1 MSKVQSFSREKN
13 FEDFFLKVNRLEQD
27 LNTGKMWLNVNCESQ
42 KKDFIVVRWLKC
54 ILSKF
59 LPINLFSSIKA
70 SRVALSY
77 LNYVEKNKDY
87 LRDSMTLKTV
97 QNILVLLNE
106 KTKEK
111 YSRKIQA
118 YLIAMKG
125 LTQTNIVINKSEK
138 NSSPSQAIMTQSLKP
153 EAEEIPLVTEEM
165 QPSKTNNS
173 DVAAQTQE
181 PREPIDNLTGENPS
195 KELATPPSLH
205 NNSSSDTSLTS
216 PSEPDAIQTVDQTRN
231 ESLQEKF
238 SQNTRIY
245 QTYTC
250 GDGSILEGEFEMEG
264 EYTNGCGKGTR
275 KLANQYEM
283 EGEFRRFVLHGKG
296 KKWENK
302 IGVYEGDFEF
312 GKLKKGKFTDHSGKT
327 FEGEFDQY
335 LYLHGKGVITY
346 PDGKVEDGYFEYG
359 TLAYVRV

>member
-1 MSKVQSFSREKN
+1 
-13 FEDFFLKVNRLEQD
+13 
-27 LNTGKMWLNVNCESQ
+27 
-42 KKDFIVVRWLKC
+42 
-54 ILSKF
+54 
-59 LPINLFSSIKA
+59 
-70 SRVALSY
+70 
-77 LNYVEKNKDY
+77 
-87 LRDSMTLKTV
+87 MTLKTV

-264 EYTNGCGKGTR
+264 SIRMGVEKE
-275 KLANQYEM
+275 LANWQINM
-283 EGEFRRFVLHGKG
+283 KWKG
-296 KKWENK
+296 NL
-302 IGVYEGDFEF
+302 GDLFF
-312 GKLKKGKFTDHSGKT
+312 MAKAKNGKT
-327 FEGEFDQY
+327 R
-335 LYLHGKGVITY
+335 L
-346 PDGKVEDGYFEYG
+346 GYMKEI
-359 TLAYVRV
+359 LNLEN